1 MIKLTIYE
9 VIQTKEMLCGEFIE
23 NYHVIYEEI
32 ENKHYEVK
40 HNCLIEKSRI
50 VQKYITIFRG
60 NSYSTLQKIKAYSIE
75 KMDIAAIRELI
86 ANDFPE
92 LFKDGQFTRKAV

>member
-1 MIKLTIYE
+1 MTIYE
-9 VIQTKEMLCGEFIE
+9 VIQTKEVLFGEFIE

-32 ENKHYEVK
+32 ESRDYEVK

-60 NSYSTLQKIKAYSIE
+60 NPYSTLQKIKAYSIE
-75 KMDIAAIRELI
+75 KMDIADIRKFI